1 MKNMNPIIKESDLAK
16 RRAHG
21 GLKRALNMN
30 YRVTFEEYEYIARRC
45 HDVVIAHETL
55 ALWFKPGWEKE
66 LEALRKKQRAKGISD
81 VEFMHCQQK
90 EALYR
95 EQQKNGRR

>member
-1 MKNMNPIIKESDLAK
+1 MKPIIKESDLAK

-21 GLKRALNMN
+21 GLKRSLNMN
-30 YRVTFEEYEYIARRC
+30 YRVTFDEYEYIARRC
-45 HDVVIAHETL
+45 HGLVIAHETL

-66 LEALRKKQRAKGISD
+66 MESLRKKQRAQGISD
-81 VEFMHCQQK
+81 VEFMHRQQK

-95 EQQKNGRR
+95 EQQKRVR

>member
-1 MKNMNPIIKESDLAK
+1 MKPIIKASDLGK

-21 GLKRALNMN
+21 GAKRPLNMN

-45 HDVVIAHETL
+45 YRRVIAGETL
-55 ALWFKPGWEKE
+55 ALWFKSGWEKD
-66 LEALRKKQRAKGISD
+66 LNILRKQQRAAGISD
-81 VEFMHCQQK
+81 VEFMHRQQK

-95 EQQKNGRR
+95 EQQKRVR